1 MSLKP
6 LYNSIEKS
14 FVRCAMLYR
23 KISRLIEDHLRA
35 QDPRILLVDGARQVG
50 KAYIIRQRK

>member
-1 MSLKP
+1 MGM
-6 LYNSIEKS
+6 Y
-14 FVRCAMLYR
+14 AMLCR
-23 KISRLIEDHLRA
+23 KIPRLIADHLRA